1 MLNYFRPKTINEC
14 LGYICDD
21 RVYIAGGTDLLVE
34 MKNGHDLSKNTV
46 IDLTHVKELSGI
58 KKSFGELEIMACTT
72 HDDIVLNKDVNH
84 CLQALSAAC
93 RSVGSPQIRNKGTI
107 GGSVGTAS
115 PASDPMPALI
125 LADGRVVLINKNG
138 ETREVRLED
147 FLVKPGVTTLKKD
160 EMILS
165 IKVKSLEE
173 YKQSFFKIG
182 RRKALAIARLNFAMA
197 VLKNDDDT
205 IKDIKIV
212 IGAALPVTKRFY
224 DIEKMLVGKKLSD
237 ELIEQVSKE
246 ISDQVLAIAG
256 PRKSS
261 EYKIPVIKNV
271 INSMLTEMGV

>member
-14 LGYICDD
+14 LGYISEN

-34 MKNGHDLSKNTV
+34 MKSGHDLSNNTV
-46 IDLTHVKELSGI
+46 IDLTHIRELSGI
-58 KKSFGELEIMACTT
+58 KKENGELEIMACTT
-72 HDDIVLNKDVNH
+72 HDDVVLNDDVNH
-84 CLQALSAAC
+84 CLKALSAAC
-93 RSVGSPQIRNKGTI
+93 RSVGSPQIRNMGTI
-107 GGSVGTAS
+107 GGSIGTAS
-115 PASDPMPALI
+115 PASDPMPALM

-138 ETREVRLED
+138 ETREERLED
-147 FLVKPGVTTLKKD
+147 FIVKPGVTTLKQD

-165 IKVKSLEE
+165 VKVKSLEE

-197 VLKNDDDT
+197 VLKNDDET

-224 DIEKMLVGKKLSD
+224 DIEKELIGKKLTE

-246 ISDQVLAIAG
+246 ISEQVLAIAG

-261 EYKIPVIKNV
+261 EYKIPVIRNV
-271 INSMLTEMGV
+271 INSMLKEMEV

>member
-14 LGYICDD
+14 LGYICEN

-34 MKNGHDLSKNTV
+34 MKNGHDLSNNTV
-46 IDLTHVKELSGI
+46 IDLTHIKELSGI
-58 KKSFGELEIMACTT
+58 KKEYGELEIMACTT
-72 HDDIVLNKDVNH
+72 HDDVVLNDDVNR
-84 CLQALSAAC
+84 CLKTLSAAC
-93 RSVGSPQIRNKGTI
+93 RSVGSPQIRNMGTI
-107 GGSVGTAS
+107 GGSIGTAS
-115 PASDPMPALI
+115 PASDPMPALM

-138 ETREVRLED
+138 TTREERLED
-147 FLVKPGVTTLKKD
+147 FIVKPGVTTLKQD

-165 IKVKSLEE
+165 VKVKSLEE

-197 VLKNDDDT
+197 ILKNDDDT

-224 DIEKMLVGKKLSD
+224 DIEKDLIGKKLTD
-237 ELIEQVSKE
+237 EIIEQVSKE
-246 ISDQVLAIAG
+246 ISEQVLAIAG

-261 EYKIPVIKNV
+261 EYKIPVIRNV
-271 INSMLTEMGV
+271 INSMLKEMEV